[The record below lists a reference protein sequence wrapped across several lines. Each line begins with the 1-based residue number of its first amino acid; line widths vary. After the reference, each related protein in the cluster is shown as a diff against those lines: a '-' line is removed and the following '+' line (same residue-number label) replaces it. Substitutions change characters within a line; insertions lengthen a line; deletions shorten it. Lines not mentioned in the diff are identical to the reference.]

1 MPSQSSL
8 EVEAV
13 QGRAEVGD
21 STPHTVTIPHN
32 APVFT
37 ASPDS
42 VPGQDAKGAGRK
54 TVVPV
59 HLSLR
64 NLNCLKPFDSLSA
77 VLLAFKN
84 KCSFNLNNVMSSSSD
99 ALSIQRH
106 QNFLSIKVAAGTA
119 EPVESQD
126 SNVEEELPET
136 IKNIKVTTGTCATVN
151 LFRKKQIC
159 HGAFKTFELLLTFM

>member
-1 MPSQSSL
+1 
-8 EVEAV
+8 
-13 QGRAEVGD
+13 
-21 STPHTVTIPHN
+21 
-32 APVFT
+32 
-37 ASPDS
+37 
-42 VPGQDAKGAGRK
+42 
-54 TVVPV
+54 
-59 HLSLR
+59 
-64 NLNCLKPFDSLSA
+64 
-77 VLLAFKN
+77 
-84 KCSFNLNNVMSSSSD
+84 MSSSSD

-159 HGAFKTFELLLTFM
+159 HGAFKTFELLLTFMTITQLIENPRVYHVKQDTPKDIIDNILGDLHAGCDRHSPGVWI